1 MRRPGTIQNVARRH
15 GQKYSLT
22 IADVA
27 KLLIFFVIGI
37 FAFVPGR
44 YLGEVYKI
52 NVLPELPQ
60 FAGSFFFNL
69 FVWGGLAVF
78 ISFKIENRYL
88 WCRLLSGY
96 MAAWMDKFNVAP
108 LSMGMAVGFL
118 VGVM

>member
-1 MRRPGTIQNVARRH
+1 MNDVESRH
-15 GQKYSLT
+15 GKNNSLA

-27 KLLIFFVIGI
+27 KLLAFFVIGI
-37 FAFVPGR
+37 FAFIPGR
-44 YLGEVYKI
+44 YIGAGYKI

-60 FAGSFFFNL
+60 FAGSFVFNL
-69 FVWGGLAVF
+69 LVWGGLAVF

-88 WCRLLSGY
+88 WCRLLGGQ